1 MRTTIKEFPMRKLSS
16 AVLAVVA
23 MFVLGATTVLADSPH
38 FLYANA
44 SIDSGGAL
52 TVAFKDAGLGT
63 GLSSVKVTLHADA
76 NAVYQC
82 WNNGGKHPK
91 AGNKETVAGPLV
103 NTGDFAVNH
112 GQVTASISVGPL
124 GPGSFACPS
133 GQTLYLMS
141 ITYSNIVVSDET
153 GNSASA
159 TPSTVSSGP
168 IKIAV

>member
-1 MRTTIKEFPMRKLSS
+1 MRKASN

-23 MFVLGATTVLADSPH
+23 MFALSATTVLADSAH

-44 SIDSGGAL
+44 SIDSGGTL

-63 GLSSVKVTLHADA
+63 GESSVAVTLTADA
-76 NAVYQC
+76 NAEYQC

-103 NTGDFAVNH
+103 NTDSFPVRH
-112 GQVTASISVGPL
+112 GQVTSSISVGPI
-124 GPGSFACPS
+124 GPGSFTCPS
-133 GQTLYLMS
+133 GQSLFLMS

-153 GNSASA
+153 GNSATA

>member
-1 MRTTIKEFPMRKLSS
+1 MRRMMI
-16 AVLAVVA
+16 AVLTSLAALA
-23 MFVLGATTVLADSPH
+23 MTASGVLADSPH

-63 GLSSVKVTLHADA
+63 GVSSVKVTLNADA

-82 WNNGGKHPK
+82 WNNGGQHPK
-91 AGNKETVAGPLV
+91 AGNKQTVAGPLTNAGNFPV
-103 NTGDFAVNH
+103 SH

-124 GPGSFACPS
+124 GPGTFACPS

-141 ITYSNIVVSDET
+141 ITYSNIVVSDDT
-153 GNSASA
+153 GNSSGA

-168 IKIAV
+168 IMIAV

>member
-1 MRTTIKEFPMRKLSS
+1 MRRISS

-44 SIDSGGAL
+44 SIDNTGAL
-52 TVAFKDAGLGT
+52 TVDFKDAGLGT
-63 GLSSVKVTLHADA
+63 GVTSANVTLDA
-76 NAVYQC
+76 FASAEYQC

-91 AGNKETVAGPLV
+91 AGNKETVAGPL
-103 NTGDFAVNH
+103 TGGDSFDVSH
-112 GQVTASISVGPL
+112 GQVTASITIGPL
-124 GPGSFACPS
+124 SQGSFSCPS

-141 ITYSNIVVSDET
+141 IRYYDIVVSDAT
-153 GNSASA
+153 GNSSA
-159 TPSTVSSGP
+159 TTPTSVSSGP

>member
-1 MRTTIKEFPMRKLSS
+1 MRKLSS
-16 AVLAVVA
+16 VVLAVVA

-44 SIDSGGAL
+44 SIDSSGAL

-63 GLSSVKVTLHADA
+63 GVSSIAVTLTADA
-76 NAVYQC
+76 NAEYQC
-82 WNNGGKHPK
+82 WNNGGHHPK

-103 NTGDFAVNH
+103 NTDSFPVRH

-124 GPGSFACPS
+124 GPGDFSCPS

-141 ITYSNIVVSDET
+141 ITYSNIVVSDAT
-153 GNSASA
+153 GNSTTT

>member
-1 MRTTIKEFPMRKLSS
+1 VRRTLIAMVTG
-16 AVLAVVA
+16 LAA
-23 MFVLGATTVLADSPH
+23 LALIAGGVLADSPH

-63 GLSSVKVTLHADA
+63 GVSSVKVTLSADA

-82 WNNGGKHPK
+82 WNNGGQHPK
-91 AGNKETVAGPLV
+91 AGNKQTVAGPLTNAGNFPV
-103 NTGDFAVNH
+103 SH

-124 GPGSFACPS
+124 GPGTFACPS

-141 ITYSNIVVSDET
+141 ITYSNIVVSDDT
-153 GNSASA
+153 GNSSGA

-168 IKIAV
+168 IMIAV